1 MDLSRRGSSTVV
13 ITDVTTSAFALHSK
27 AQSPSC
33 TTTTTLHHPN
43 HHSTDHCLVDNKWPE
58 QLPAVPQSISHW
70 GQRHAL
76 HGSVVV
82 PLVSYSVIGIA
93 CGGVAFLYY
102 TILETALH
110 VVWKSIPQYIA
121 SWWNPDEAA
130 ALSNG
135 AVSSSLW
142 IIPIGVLLTTAL
154 MAAALIYFGEP
165 YDLAT
170 TVTWIHVR
178 GAVPWTVAPA
188 MACISLCSIVAG
200 ASLGPEAPLVSM
212 CAAVAGGL
220 SRRFLLPFAS
230 SSSCAMKE
238 DTEQSLRLLRH
249 HSVLGMS
256 CATAAFFSCPLGGSL
271 FALEVL
277 SARFSSS
284 SGSSDGVPQQQ
295 QTIEYIQE
303 FGLSAIA
310 TGTVALMV
318 FRWLARLPIGPI
330 WDLTLYSSTWSYT
343 TKLTSTSPQH
353 ALCGLL
359 LGAIGAAVAC
369 GYALL
374 RNHVKTLFHSLV
386 PNDKNNESTVVA
398 SRALLGAI
406 GIATLGLLVPYTLFW
421 GEFEFQTIAT
431 LRPASELPHLF
442 DSSSVIGLE
451 LYDVRTATAAGTALV
466 VGLAKFLAIAISLAG
481 GYRGGF
487 IFPLFSG
494 AAAIGRAIHLILP
507 VVTSSD
513 GTSTTCIIPMQLC
526 VLCLA
531 AAVNVAVTRTTIAT
545 TLIVTYLSGEPNALP
560 AILVSSLVSYHITS
574 FTPWVFPVPPS
585 AHVDATDSRSSTLSI
600 KGSIGSEDA
609 NSGTAD
615 ELSAFLSD
623 DPLPGTNDSN
633 SDHRNGSN
641 GW

>member
-1 MDLSRRGSSTVV
+1 
-13 ITDVTTSAFALHSK
+13 
-27 AQSPSC
+27 
-33 TTTTTLHHPN
+33 
-43 HHSTDHCLVDNKWPE
+43 
-58 QLPAVPQSISHW
+58 
-70 GQRHAL
+70 
-76 HGSVVV
+76 
-82 PLVSYSVIGIA
+82 
-93 CGGVAFLYY
+93 
-102 TILETALH
+102 
-110 VVWKSIPQYIA
+110 
-121 SWWNPDEAA
+121 
-130 ALSNG
+130 
-135 AVSSSLW
+135 
-142 IIPIGVLLTTAL
+142 
-154 MAAALIYFGEP
+154 
-165 YDLAT
+165 
-170 TVTWIHVR
+170 VR

-188 MACISLCSIVAG
+188 MVCISLCSIVAG
-200 ASLGPEAPLVSM
+200 ASLGPEAPLVTI
-212 CAAVAGGL
+212 CAAVAGVL

-230 SSSCAMKE
+230 ASSSSSCAMKNKN
-238 DTEQSLRLLRH
+238 EQGLRLLRH

-256 CATAAFFSCPLGGSL
+256 CATAAFFGCPLGGSL

-277 SARFSSS
+277 SARFSN
-284 SGSSDGVPQQQ
+284 GNGDGMPQQH
-295 QTIEYIQE
+295 TIEYIQE

-353 ALCGLL
+353 ALCSLL

-374 RNHVKTLFHSLV
+374 RNHVKTLVHSIV
-386 PNDKNNESTVVA
+386 PSDQNNESTVVA

-431 LRPASELPHLF
+431 LRPARELPHLL
-442 DSSSVIGLE
+442 DSSSVIGLK
-451 LYDVRTATAAGTALV
+451 LYDDRTATAVGTALA

-513 GTSTTCIIPMQLC
+513 GTSATCIIPMQLC

-574 FTPWVFPVPPS
+574 FMPWIFPIPT
-585 AHVDATDSRSSTLSI
+585 HVDAPDSRSTALSI
-600 KGSIGSEDA
+600 NGSNGSEDA
-609 NSGTAD
+609 ISGSTD
-615 ELSAFLSD
+615 ELSAFL
-623 DPLPGTNDSN
+623 PIIASN
-633 SDHRNGSN
+633 E
-641 GW
+641 